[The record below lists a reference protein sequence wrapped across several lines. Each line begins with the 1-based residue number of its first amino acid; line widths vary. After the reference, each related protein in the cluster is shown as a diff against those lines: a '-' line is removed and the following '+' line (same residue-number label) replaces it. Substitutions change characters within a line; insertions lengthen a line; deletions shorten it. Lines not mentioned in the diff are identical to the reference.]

1 MRRIFIYSSQQ
12 NMKNKNL
19 SLKWVLVAVAVGFV
33 SMWFCSA
40 ITNFHFNIEAVK
52 AIQESLQDDIMQIHF
67 ADNWNDFGGFF
78 YFSNGLG
85 NESEWESSENIYY
98 ACVATWTD
106 GSEIKKCVLTGS
118 ECKEELF
125 TNDGIY
131 IDWNPTFDG
140 NQPYFD
146 TGCSESLTNDPEI
159 DKYQYEVSMNGSE
172 YTCSRQVKWYYYN
185 AERWERLWPLDGDTW
200 SDKVTT
206 TWWFYTMCKKK
217 WYIGALK
224 ECLNEAKDSAKNY
237 YDCKDQ
243 ARKLYATDGD
253 GYYGSIKHVF
263 SGQELNLIAWV
274 KYDPTTKFTSI
285 DAWAGFSPTFIRFGN
300 KYPLWFIYDNNGGVW
315 FVWCRITVNGSMKT
329 LIDEYNSIDEPN
341 PLNYLFEDK
350 GNGTVGYTWNR
361 ANVGITCTGLSWDSL
376 IWVVIEWIVWMW
388 EVWNTANFDVIWNQK
403 DEKMQYFSSANI
415 NNNTIINYARKK
427 AELLCRWKWKMPDD
441 SIDPNNNKDGII
453 CTSGRNITEAQS
465 DSIKNAWIT
474 LIVKNWNVKINP
486 FKSAEINNNNN
497 NKYYDIFIDSWNL
510 IINETESTDKFV
522 IKDNGFV
529 SNTSPSNFNRN
540 VLVGYLHNTGASTSK
555 IEGCIDYFQVAK
567 AENGKCS
574 WFRGNIAEKKAEC
587 VQCEE
592 GEECVGSAQCGD
604 VQCEEDEKCEEK
616 TETIPTFDNERCMEY
631 LTKEEWGPCSL
642 DWWLDIVMDPNGD
655 GMVNQDD
662 IDFFDSCPDCSV
674 WNDVAIA
681 SIIKWNF
688 IINGNVLGP
697 DRPSDI
703 SFDKKLKNKYFIYW
717 KLSSRDSF
725 QSLQD
730 TFAWR
735 CNNWYTT
742 DDSYCLPT
750 NKERWYNNPYED
762 AFLVVIDQNYENSPF
777 FSAS

>member
-1 MRRIFIYSSQQ
+1 M
-12 NMKNKNL
+12 
-19 SLKWVLVAVAVGFV
+19 AVAVGFM
-33 SMWFCSA
+33 SMWYCSA

-85 NESEWESSENIYY
+85 NESEWGISSEPSFYY
-98 ACVATWTD
+98 KCDYNEGETPKEACV
-106 GSEIKKCVLTGS
+106 STGS
-118 ECKEELF
+118 EC
-125 TNDGIY
+125 
-131 IDWNPTFDG
+131 
-140 NQPYFD
+140 
-146 TGCSESLTNDPEI
+146 ESLGWTLDNTAYEDDDCKTQFQITTDSEI
-159 DKYQYEVSMNGSE
+159 DEYQYTVSITGHSGLEE
-172 YTCSRQVKWYYYN
+172 YECSRQVKWYYYN
-185 AERWERLWPLDGDTW
+185 AERWERLWPLDGETW
-200 SDKVTT
+200 SDVVET

-217 WYIGALK
+217 WYIDELK
-224 ECLNEAKDSAKNY
+224 NCLSRAQGSTPKNY

-285 DAWAGFSPTFIRFGN
+285 DANAGFSPTFIRFGN

-329 LIDEYNSIDEPN
+329 IIGEYNSSDNPN
-341 PLNYLFEDK
+341 PLDDLFKDD
-350 GNGTVGYTWNR
+350 GNGTVKYGWTKS
-361 ANVGITCTGLSWDSL
+361 NVGITCTGLSWDSL

-427 AELLCRWKWKMPDD
+427 AELLCRWKWKMPGEG
-441 SIDPNNNKDGII
+441 IEPNNNKDGII

-474 LIVKNWNVKINP
+474 LIVKNWNVEINP

-510 IINETESTDKFV
+510 IINETERTDKFV

-529 SNTSPSNFNRN
+529 SKNNSGNPKSLSDFNRN
-540 VLVGYLHNTGASTSK
+540 VLIDYLHNTGASTSK
-555 IEGCIDYFQVAK
+555 IEGCISHFQRAK
-567 AENGKCS
+567 EENGICS
-574 WFRGNIAEKKAEC
+574 WYRTSDTKQKAEC
-587 VQCEE
+587 VECEGGDDCEE
-592 GEECVGSAQCGD
+592 SVVDCGGVECGEN
-604 VQCEEDEKCEEK
+604 EKCKE
-616 TETIPTFDNERCMEY
+616 TLETIKIFNYTWCMEY
-631 LTKEEWGPCSL
+631 LTKEEWGACQL
-642 DWWLDIVMDPNGD
+642 TWWLDILMDPNED

-662 IDFFDSCPDCSV
+662 IDFFNSCSECSV

-688 IINGNVLGP
+688 IVNWKVLWP
-697 DRPSDI
+697 DS
-703 SFDKKLKNKYFIYW
+703 SENKLNNKYFIYW

-742 DDSYCLPT
+742 DGSYCLPT
-750 NKERWYNNPYED
+750 NKEKRYNNPYED